1 MRTISKKILSLL
13 LVAVLVL
20 SAIPF
25 AAFADEPHTC
35 GEATAVREGL
45 ALYKCSCGKYYTE
58 ADCRAE
64 LRVADFGSY
73 APLIAYLDA
82 LDAAGNDAEFL
93 ALLNELGMNPNTPAP
108 LGETDEVKVKFALQ
122 LEKPDGT
129 TTKVSIEKQP
139 KGNLTEA
146 PKKSDFNALLSANN
160 IKSEDYIWP
169 SSLTW
174 TNNGKEYPGAKSV
187 NALTAG
193 GFTANEGVYEFTS
206 EVVNLENVRMTVQV
220 QWKEGST
227 TKTISISET
236 AVTLKPYKNYEIID
250 YLYGKV
256 PTVSEANNMSKKILD
271 ALDSGTITDVD
282 GKTYNI
288 SGFKWNQDWYVGNSK
303 VDKQKFTGR
312 TIMLAKL
319 DADKCVVTFNANGGS
334 CDTTSASVNTNS
346 AYSAL
351 PTPTAPTPTAPTDP
365 NKIFVGWFEILDGG
379 SALPTLK
386 IDPTTGR
393 VKASDAYKQYF
404 TTTVFTHDVT
414 LHAGYIK
421 EADIKLN
428 IYSSR
433 TATTPVSGK
442 IRGVP
447 VGAPLTTAKVTA
459 AMNNT
464 SGMIGPFADDSV
476 NGIENYTPHT
486 AQIENFRKVSFY
498 KDKGTGYSFYQPAAV
513 EEEEAIA
520 VFGSNLS
527 FKASTNIGDNYN
539 LATSGSGS
547 NNPSGSSGSSA
558 TPTTPADPSNPKT
571 GDAQRVQLNVAAV
584 ALAVATVALGTIT
597 TVMFVRR
604 KQEI

>member
-35 GEATAVREGL
+35 GDAAAVREGL
-45 ALYKCSCGKYYTE
+45 ALYKCTCGKYYTG
-58 ADCRAE
+58 ADCQ
-64 LRVADFGSY
+64 LTVADLNSY
-73 APLIAYLDA
+73 APLLDYL
-82 LDAAGNDAEFL
+82 AAEDDEAEFL

-108 LGETDEVKVKFALQ
+108 LGETDEVKVKFRLQ
-122 LEKPDGT
+122 LEDVAEADWPA
-129 TTKVSIEKQP
+129 IEKTP
-139 KGNLTEA
+139 KGTLTAA
-146 PKKSDFNALLSANN
+146 PSKGDFNALLSAKN

-174 TNNGKEYPGAKSV
+174 KNNDKDYPGAKSV
-187 NALTAG
+187 NALTTG
-193 GFTANEGVYEFTS
+193 GFTQTGDVYVFTS
-206 EVVNLENVRMTVQV
+206 EEVNLENVRMTVQV

-227 TKTISISET
+227 TKTISIREE

-334 CDTTSASVNTNS
+334 CDTTSANVNTNS

-351 PTPTAPTPTAPTDP
+351 PTPTAPA
-365 NKIFVGWFEILDGG
+365 NKIFVGWFELLDGG
-379 SALPTLK
+379 STLPTLE
-386 IDPTTGR
+386 IDSTTGR
-393 VKASDAYKQYF
+393 VKANDAYKQYF

-414 LHAGYIK
+414 LYAGYID
-421 EADIKLN
+421 EADITLN

-433 TATTPVSGK
+433 TAATPVSGK

-476 NGIENYTPHT
+476 SGIPSTD
-486 AQIENFRKVSFY
+486 NFRKASFY
-498 KDKGTGYSFYQPAAV
+498 KTEGTGYSFYQPAKV
-513 EEEEAIA
+513 EEKEAIA

>member
-108 LGETDEVKVKFALQ
+108 LGETDEVKVKFRLQ
-122 LEKPDGT
+122 LEGVAEADWP
-129 TTKVSIEKQP
+129 VIEKTP
-139 KGNLTEA
+139 KGTLTAA
-146 PKKSDFNALLSANN
+146 PSKGDFNALLSAKN
-160 IKSEDYIWP
+160 IKSNDYIWP

-174 TNNGKEYPGAKSV
+174 KNSGKEYPGAKSV
-187 NALTAG
+187 NALTTG
-193 GFTANEGVYEFTS
+193 GFTANDGVYVFTS

-236 AVTLKPYKNYEIID
+236 AVTLKPYKEFEIID
-250 YLYGKV
+250 YLYGKK
-256 PTVSEANNMSKKILD
+256 PTVDTDKNFSQKILD

-334 CDTTSASVNTNS
+334 CDTTSANVNTNS

-351 PTPTAPTPTAPTDP
+351 PTPTAPA
-365 NKIFVGWFEILDGG
+365 NKIFVGWFELLDGG
-379 SALPTLK
+379 STLPTLE
-386 IDPTTGR
+386 IDSTTGR

-414 LHAGYIK
+414 LYAGYID
-421 EADIKLN
+421 EADITLN

-464 SGMIGPFADDSV
+464 SGMIGPFADNSV
-476 NGIENYTPHT
+476 PGIPSTDEFRT
-486 AQIENFRKVSFY
+486 ATFY
-498 KDKGTGYSFYQPAAV
+498 KTKGTGYSFYQPSAV
-513 EEEEAIA
+513 TATEGIA

>member
-20 SAIPF
+20 SAVPF
-25 AAFADEPHTC
+25 AAFADEHTC
-35 GEATAVREGL
+35 GEDVIEMYTGIWE
-45 ALYKCSCGKYYTE
+45 CSCGKIYRT
-58 ADCRAE
+58 ANCSD
-64 LRVADFGSY
+64 
-73 APLIAYLDA
+73 APMT
-82 LDAAGNDAEFL
+82 DAEYAAWL
-93 ALLNELGMNPNTPAP
+93 EEHIPNDGNNGIAP
-108 LGETDEVKVKFALQ
+108 LGETDEVKVKFVLQ
-122 LEKPDGT
+122 LEGFDEADWP
-129 TTKVSIEKQP
+129 VIEKTP

-146 PKKSDFNALLSANN
+146 PKKSDFNALLSAKN

-174 TNNGKEYPGAKSV
+174 KNNDKVYPGAKSV

-193 GFTANEGVYEFTS
+193 GFTANDGVYVFTS

-227 TKTISISET
+227 TKTISIREE

-256 PTVSEANNMSKKILD
+256 PTVNHENNMSQKILD
-271 ALDSGTITDVD
+271 ALASGEIEDVD
-282 GKTYNI
+282 HKTYNI
-288 SGFKWNQDWYVGNSK
+288 SGFKWNQDWYVGGSK

-319 DADKCVVTFNANGGS
+319 DADKCTVTFDANGGS

-351 PTPTAPTPTAPTDP
+351 PTPTAPA
-365 NKIFVGWFEILDGG
+365 NMIFVGWFELLNGTE
-379 SALPTLK
+379 LPELK
-386 IDPTTGR
+386 IDSATGR

-464 SGMIGPFADDSV
+464 SGMIGPFADDTDK
-476 NGIENYTPHT
+476 GIKPYTHE
-486 AQIENFRKVSFY
+486 AQIEDFRKVSFY
-498 KDKGTGYSFYQPAAV
+498 QKEGTGYSFYQPAKV
-513 EEEEAIA
+513 EEKEAIA
-520 VFGSNLS
+520 VFGSKLS
-527 FKASTNIGDNYN
+527 FKSSTNIGDNYN

-547 NNPSGSSGSSA
+547 NNPSGSSGGSSV

-571 GDAQRVQLNVAAV
+571 GDAQRTMLNVAAV
-584 ALAVATVALGTIT
+584 SLAVATVALGMMT

-604 KQEI
+604 KNEA